1 MTHAE
6 NSSTNAAA
14 TNKTRKTGLDLERL
28 ASMTL
33 EELLYFILVGA
44 GQVLPPRTA
53 IL

>member
-6 NSSTNAAA
+6 NSSTDAA
-14 TNKTRKTGLDLERL
+14 TANKSRKAGLDLERL

-44 GQVLPPRTA
+44 GRVLPPRTA